1 MPFGTINYTP
11 AAGGSKATSLSAILD
26 AEYGTTSGLI
36 ITRGG
41 SGWIVGTLG
50 SGLAYSNGVFAPVIK
65 TATVPLAGVVATT
78 GGAIATWQPTEGG
91 PVVLLRCIVNVT
103 TKSTGAA
110 NLSVGQGSSATTSYT
125 NLITASDVGT
135 AVILLDS
142 LTLQAAAVAAQA
154 LLMPAVNYVTFTGSA
169 DTSGLVG
176 SALIQYWKP

>member
-1 MPFGTINYTP
+1 MPFGTLHYTNSLGVAWP
-11 AAGGSKATSLSAILD
+11 VSLSAILD
-26 AEYGTTSGLI
+26 AEYGATPGLI

-50 SGLAYSNGVFAPVIK
+50 NGLGYSAGVFSTTLKVAI
-65 TATVPLAGVVATT
+65 VPLAGVVAAT
-78 GGAIATWQPTEGG
+78 GGAIATWQPPEGG
-91 PVVLLRCIVNVT
+91 PVVLTRCIVNIT

-110 NLSVGQGSSATTSYT
+110 NLSVGQGSSASTSYT

-142 LTLQAAAVAAQA
+142 LKLQAAAALS
-154 LLMPAVNYVTFTGSA
+154 LLMPAVNYVTFSGSA

-176 SALIQYWKP
+176 SALIEYWKS